1 MVSQKV
7 MAALLAAYV
16 VVMLAEQAQ
25 GFLPIFSPSD
35 ARRMQAKEKNRAMK
49 KSLRSEDGEL
59 ADISSYDNLE
69 EDEIIKLK
77 APVEFGMRLSAR
89 QMEKYRVALEGLLQ
103 GLLPEPRNGTDVTL

>member
-1 MVSQKV
+1 MIRLVPHE
-7 MAALLAAYV
+7 AW
-16 VVMLAEQAQ
+16 
-25 GFLPIFSPSD
+25 
-35 ARRMQAKEKNRAMK
+35 RRSYSKQLTYTHGKAKEKNRAMK

-103 GLLPEPRNGTDVTL
+103 GMLPEPRNGKDVTL